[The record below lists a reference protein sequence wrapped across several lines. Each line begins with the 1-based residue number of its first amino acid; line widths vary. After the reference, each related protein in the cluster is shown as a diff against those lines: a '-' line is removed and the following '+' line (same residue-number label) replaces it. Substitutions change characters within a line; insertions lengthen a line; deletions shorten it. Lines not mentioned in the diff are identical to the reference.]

1 MGRAQPCADCLFGKK
16 MCGKRWGLLFSAFF
30 TRKIFQA
37 ADRRDQPLVMCSPV
51 SSRRDQ
57 NLFLWL
63 GLNCYGYAGS
73 APLGSAACDVERVAA
88 VANDLSSE
96 ADERIIG
103 VGVHALEGEGYG
115 RERWGGWRE
124 SFCEIGVESAVDFRG
139 PVSRRAR
146 RGNIRRDEASELEY
160 DYPSVS

>member
-1 MGRAQPCADCLFGKK
+1 
-16 MCGKRWGLLFSAFF
+16 
-30 TRKIFQA
+30 
-37 ADRRDQPLVMCSPV
+37 MCSPV

-73 APLGSAACDVERVAA
+73 DPLGSAACDVERVAA

-115 RERWGGWRE
+115 RER
-124 SFCEIGVESAVDFRG
+124 
-139 PVSRRAR
+139 
-146 RGNIRRDEASELEY
+146 
-160 DYPSVS
+160 